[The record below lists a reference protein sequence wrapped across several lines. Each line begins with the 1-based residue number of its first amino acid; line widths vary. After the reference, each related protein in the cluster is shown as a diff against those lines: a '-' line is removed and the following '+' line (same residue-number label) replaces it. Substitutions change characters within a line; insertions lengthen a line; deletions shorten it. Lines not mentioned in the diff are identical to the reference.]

1 MLAFYGKLHTAI
13 VVRIPLIQQGVPR
26 APRFVNKLR
35 AGWQCQVR
43 RGHRPHHAFAAGVFS
58 LSFFKNLPFEWLVGL
73 RYTRAGKRSGRNSFI
88 SFISL
93 ISMAGIA
100 LGVAALIVVLSVMNG
115 FQKEVRD
122 RMLSVLSHIEVYEP
136 SGSLPNWQQTA
147 TLAMQDKEVIGTAPY
162 VAAQAMITKDDTV
175 RGVMIRGILP
185 EQEPKVSEVA
195 SQIVQGSF
203 GALKP
208 GEFNIILGSELA
220 RGMQVQVGDRIT
232 LIAPQG
238 QVTPAGVIPRL
249 KQFTV
254 GAIFNAGHF
263 EYDSSLAFIHIE
275 DAEKMFKLDA
285 PSGLR
290 LRVADM
296 QRAPEVAYDL
306 SRILG
311 GDLLISDWSKQ
322 NRNWFAAVQT
332 EKRMMFIILTL
343 IIAVAAFN
351 LVSTLVMTVTDKQAD
366 IAILRTLGSSPGSIM
381 KIFMVQGALVG
392 IIGTIIGVTLGVIVA
407 LNVDVIVPFIEH
419 LLGVQFL
426 PRDIYLISALPSDLR
441 WPDVWTIGL
450 VAVVLAFLATIY
462 PSWWAARVKPAEAL
476 RYE

>member
-1 MLAFYGKLHTAI
+1 MSI
-13 VVRIPLIQQGVPR
+13 
-26 APRFVNKLR
+26 NK
-35 AGWQCQVR
+35 
-43 RGHRPHHAFAAGVFS
+43 
-58 LSFFKNLPFEWLVGL
+58 KLPFEWLVGL
-73 RYTRAGKRSGRNSFI
+73 RYTRAGRRSGRNSFI

-122 RMLSVLSHIEVYEP
+122 RMLSVLAHIEVIGAY
-136 SGSLPNWQQTA
+136 GTLPDWQKA
-147 TLAMQDKEVIGTAPY
+147 AKEAFQDKEVTGAAPY
-162 VAAQAMITKDDTV
+162 VEAQAMLTRNDAV
-175 RGVMIRGILP
+175 RGVMIRGVLP
-185 EQEPKVSEVA
+185 QQEPKVSDVA
-195 SQIVQGSF
+195 AQVREGRF
-203 GALKP
+203 DDLKP
-208 GEFNIILGSELA
+208 GGFDIVLGSALA
-220 RGMQVQVGDRIT
+220 GALQVQVGDKVT
-232 LIAPQG
+232 MIAPQG

-254 GAIFNAGHF
+254 VGIFEAGHY
-263 EYDSSLAFIHIE
+263 EYDSSLAFIHMD
-275 DAEKMFKLDA
+275 DALRMFKMDA

-296 QRAPEVAYDL
+296 QRAPQVALEL
-306 SRILG
+306 SRLLT
-311 GDLLISDWSKQ
+311 GDVLIRDWSKQ

-332 EKRMMFIILTL
+332 EKRMMFLILTL

-351 LVSTLVMTVTDKQAD
+351 LVSTLVMTVTDKQSD
-366 IAILRTLGSSPGSIM
+366 IAILRTLGASPGSIM
-381 KIFMVQGALVG
+381 KIFMIQGALVG
-392 IIGTIIGVTLGVIVA
+392 LVGTAIGVTLGVTVA

-426 PRDIYLISALPSDLR
+426 PRDIYLISVLPSDLR
-441 WPDVWTIGL
+441 WPDVWTIGS
-450 VAVVLAFLATIY
+450 VAVVLAFLATLY